1 MTALQS
7 SPVSEPIPLDRI
19 EQELRRQLSAGSKPG
34 EPPVRRAH
42 MSNLVIF
49 CSSDDQ
55 AKLINQ
61 AIPQIIA
68 SHPARVLLLI
78 GDASQRDGPR

>member
-1 MTALQS
+1 M
-7 SPVSEPIPLDRI
+7 
-19 EQELRRQLSAGSKPG
+19 
-34 EPPVRRAH
+34 RRAH

-68 SHPARVLLLI
+68 NHPARVLLLI
-78 GDASQRDGPR
+78 GDASKRDGAEVSGTVNFGRFREATASVPSR